1 MLKQLDTLIGFAVV
15 MLVVSLLI
23 TIVTQMV
30 SSLLGLRGK
39 NLADALQVMM
49 NKIAPTIPPGP
60 AQELV
65 KEILTHPVI
74 SDSAMSMAPK
84 WWDRIWVL
92 KWLRRKWKV
101 ASAIRADELYDIL
114 QQMKKGEWTKAAA
127 DTGAGKDQMQPAW
140 QATAKTVLDRL
151 VETAAPNT
159 IKAIEAVTGQ
169 VATLAGKDI
178 DQAKALIQGYATA
191 TDAAFVNLEKWF
203 NSAQDRAQQWFAL
216 HTRWIT
222 VGAAFIAAFVLQ
234 LDTIELIK
242 RISTDSDMRSKL
254 VAASGTIQQQ
264 ADKVLNDTQR
274 AVIDKATHKATI
286 AELRKTYQQLPKEL
300 DDHADFASMDEA
312 KTWLTGKLATDAQ
325 RQAILTA
332 YERQITAAKLDAYLA
347 TMQKLVA
354 ASGLDLLPTPYPLQ
368 ISPGWKGY
376 WPHLFTTN
384 GNWSWPKRHLLG
396 ILVSAA
402 LLSLGA
408 PFWFNILKS
417 LTSLRPML
425 AQEVDKDPKQ
435 IPQK

>member
-23 TIVTQMV
+23 MIVTQMV

-60 AQELV
+60 AQELA

-92 KWLRRKWKV
+92 GWFRQKWKV
-101 ASAIRADELYDIL
+101 ASAIRADELHELIKDI
-114 QQMKKGEWTKAAA
+114 AAS
-127 DTGAGKDQMQPAW
+127 TGPLK
-140 QATAKTVLDRL
+140 ATANNVLSGLAKPDKA
-151 VETAAPNT
+151 TSDAIAAVQN
-159 IKAIEAVTGQ
+159 Q
-169 VATLAGKDI
+169 LNTLAGKDLA
-178 DQAKALIQGYATA
+178 QAKALVQQVAGA
-191 TDAAFVNLEKWF
+191 TDAAFINLEKWF

-222 VGAAFIAAFVLQ
+222 VAAAFIAAFVLQ

-264 ADKVLNDTQR
+264 ADKVFNDTQR
-274 AVIDKATHKATI
+274 TVIDKATHKAAI

-325 RQAILTA
+325 QQAILAA
-332 YERQITAAKLDAYLA
+332 YERQVTAAKLDAYLA

-354 ASGLDLLPTPYPLQ
+354 TSGLDLLPTPYPLQ
-368 ISPGWKGY
+368 ISPGWKGG

-384 GNWSWPKRHLLG
+384 GNWSWPKHHLLG
-396 ILVSAA
+396 ILISAA

-408 PFWFNILKS
+408 PFWFNMLKS
-417 LTSLRPML
+417 LTNLRPAL
-425 AQEVDKDPKQ
+425 ANEVDKDPKQ
-435 IPQK
+435 LPEKAR

>member
-1 MLKQLDTLIGFAVV
+1 VLKQLDTLIGFAVV

-74 SDSAMSMAPK
+74 SDSAMSMTTK

-92 KWLRRKWKV
+92 GWLRQKWKT

-114 QQMKKGEWTKAAA
+114 QQMKNGEWTKPAA
-127 DTGAGKDQMQPAW
+127 DTGAGRDQAQPAW
-140 QATAKTVLDRL
+140 QDTAKTVLNRL
-151 VETAAPNT
+151 VETAAPST
-159 IKAIEAVTGQ
+159 TKAIEPQVVTL
-169 VATLAGKDI
+169 VGKDV
-178 DQAKALIQGYATA
+178 DQAKALIEGYATA

-234 LDTIELIK
+234 LDTIDLIK

-274 AVIDKATHKATI
+274 TVIDKATHKATI
-286 AELRKTYQQLPKEL
+286 AELRKTYQQLPNEL

-325 RQAILTA
+325 QQAILAA
-332 YERQITAAKLDAYLA
+332 YERQVTAAKLDAYLA

-354 ASGLDLLPTPYPLQ
+354 TSGLDLLPTPYPLQ
-368 ISPGWKGY
+368 ISPGWKGC

-384 GNWSWPKRHLLG
+384 GNWSWPKHRLLG
-396 ILVSAA
+396 ILISAA

-408 PFWFNILKS
+408 PFWFNMLKS
-417 LTSLRPML
+417 LTHLRPAL
-425 AQEVDKDPKQ
+425 ANEVDKDPKQ
-435 IPQK
+435 IPEKAP

>member
-23 TIVTQMV
+23 MIVTQMV

-60 AQELV
+60 AQELA

-92 KWLRRKWKV
+92 GWFRQKWKV
-101 ASAIRADELYDIL
+101 ASAIRADELHELIKDI
-114 QQMKKGEWTKAAA
+114 AAS
-127 DTGAGKDQMQPAW
+127 TGPLK
-140 QATAKTVLDRL
+140 ATANNVLSGLAKPDKA
-151 VETAAPNT
+151 TSDAIAAVQN
-159 IKAIEAVTGQ
+159 Q
-169 VATLAGKDI
+169 LNTLAGKDLA
-178 DQAKALIQGYATA
+178 QAKALVQQVAGA
-191 TDAAFVNLEKWF
+191 TDAAFINLEKWF

-222 VGAAFIAAFVLQ
+222 VAAAFIAAFVLQ

-274 AVIDKATHKATI
+274 TVIDKATHKAAI

-300 DDHADFASMDEA
+300 DDHADFTSMDEA
-312 KTWLTGKLATDAQ
+312 KTWLTGKLAKDAQ
-325 RQAILTA
+325 QQHAILAA
-332 YERQITAAKLDAYLA
+332 YERQVTAAKLDAYLA

-354 ASGLDLLPTPYPLQ
+354 TSGLDLLPTPYPLQ
-368 ISPGWKGY
+368 ISPGWKGC

-408 PFWFNILKS
+408 PFWFNTLKS

-425 AQEVDKDPKQ
+425 ANEVDKDPAQ
-435 IPQK
+435 IPKKTASQ